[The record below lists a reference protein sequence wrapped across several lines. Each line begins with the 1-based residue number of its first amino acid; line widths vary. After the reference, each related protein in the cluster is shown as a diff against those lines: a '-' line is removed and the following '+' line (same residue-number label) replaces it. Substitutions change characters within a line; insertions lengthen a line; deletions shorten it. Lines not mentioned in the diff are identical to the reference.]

1 MSNSDSK
8 PEIKT
13 DAKQALLLAAEN
25 VFAVKGFDGAT
36 VKDLADAAGVNVS
49 LISYHFGGKE
59 GLYKACLLQF
69 SAARLDAAV
78 RILKTP
84 TSTSELR
91 VRLGLFAEELIDVHV
106 REPDLCTIIHRD
118 VQRMSDI
125 GAEVFKQGFFD
136 LFLTFVQ
143 FLRSAE
149 KAKLTKKFKDH
160 EQLASFVMGSL
171 LHVLH
176 TESHRKLVGRPSI
189 KDKKYRE
196 EVLELWI
203 EITMAALGT
212 HPSAAPAAKQE
223 S

>member
-1 MSNSDSK
+1 MTN
-8 PEIKT
+8 EAKT
-13 DAKQALLLAAEN
+13 DSKQALLLAAQK
-25 VFAVKGFDGAT
+25 VFAEKGFDGAT

-49 LISYHFGGKE
+49 LVSYHFGGKE

-84 TSTSELR
+84 TSASELE
-91 VRLGLFAEELIDVHV
+91 VRLKLFAEELIDVHV

-125 GAEVFKQGFFD
+125 GTEVFKQGFFE

-160 EQLASFVMGSL
+160 EKLATFIMGSL
-171 LHVLH
+171 LHLLN
-176 TESHRKLVGRPSI
+176 TEPHRKLVGRPSI
-189 KDKKYRE
+189 NDKKYRE
-196 EVLELWI
+196 EALELWT
-203 EITMAALGT
+203 EITIAALGT
-212 HPSAAPAAKQE
+212 HPSVLAASTQE